1 MLIRIVSV
9 LGAMAATAATLA
21 FATPAAAQNEDRSV
35 TVSIADLDP
44 SSPTDAAR
52 LDRRL
57 RAAAR
62 EVCGPD
68 QGKDVRAR
76 RLTLACEKV
85 ALSRANADVQV
96 ALRGGGSRTVA
107 LTTN

>member
-1 MLIRIVSV
+1 MLTRFVSV
-9 LGAMAATAATLA
+9 LGALVATAATVA
-21 FATPAAAQNEDRSV
+21 FATPAAAQTEDRSV
-35 TVSIADLDP
+35 TVSIAGLDP
-44 SSPTDAAR
+44 ANPADAAR

-68 QGKDVRAR
+68 QKNDAHAHGLA
-76 RLTLACEKV
+76 LACEKV

-96 ALRGGGSRTVA
+96 ALRGGSRTIA